1 MGFSNSSFDIPSY
14 LQPFITVGSLLNLFS
29 LILISLSLLLLSRII
44 LSIIRI
50 RKTLSTSY
58 GFLEVKPTDRAEK
71 TALSNTKLFEIL
83 HSLEKPYSW
92 WERFIGIKK
101 TISYEIVS
109 SKLEGIRFV
118 LRIPNDEIGNVRKT
132 LLSFLPGVEIKE
144 IPDYLSK
151 QPQTNFKI
159 EEFAL
164 ANTFIY
170 PLADQFQIHQHD
182 SLSYLTGYLTKLGQN
197 EEIALHFICTPIDN
211 STHFVKSHHVQ
222 NVRKKILSNESYESI
237 TSSSSS
243 SHILNVLGSTLAFIV
258 LSPITLISWFIND
271 TKNPFPTWL
280 FDSVGKDSHKNQ
292 GLAKNELIKS
302 ISNKV
307 SQPLFEVQLR
317 AYVQTANNTERS
329 KGLLASFDSFSTA
342 YQAITRTKNIF
353 RFINTSFFKSVHY
366 FLLKNR
372 LIFYSKTSIL
382 SISELSSLYHL
393 PHVQSAKTEDLLKV
407 KSPKLYAPLSLKQHS
422 NDFDITFAAN
432 SYGETITPIGVTLE
446 ERRRHTYIIGATGTG
461 KTTLLLQMIYQ
472 DMQKGNGLAIID
484 PHGDLAE
491 RILGVIPKER
501 IDDVVYF
508 NPYDIEFPIGLNVLE
523 IPDGLSEVELQREKD
538 FITSTLISIFHKL
551 YDARYSGP
559 RMEHILRNVILTA
572 LEQDKPTLFTIYD
585 LLTNAKYRKK
595 VTGFLK
601 DDVLKSF
608 WKNEFEKLGSF
619 QKAEQISPITN
630 KLGRFLTTS
639 MTRNILNQKESKL
652 NFEDIM
658 NNKKILICNLSK
670 GKIGEDTAYF
680 LGGLFTAKIQL
691 TALRRVHI
699 AEQKRPDFFLYID
712 EFQNFATMS
721 FAQILSEARKYR
733 LSVILAH
740 QNTVQIEN
748 DLLETIIGNTGTLIC
763 FRTTSPKDEV
773 KLLPVFA
780 PEVEKGQIP
789 NLPSYNFYM
798 KINALHPQSTFSG
811 EIENFLVTDEE
822 SIRNIVISNSQKKF
836 GMPRHQVTVQGIKP
850 FIQKLPKTENNL
862 PSGNNFFEQ
871 VKS

>member
-14 LQPFITVGSLLNLFS
+14 LQPFITEVSLVYLFS
-29 LILISLSLLLLSRII
+29 LILISLSLLLLTYII

-71 TALSNTKLFEIL
+71 TPLSNTKLFEIL

-92 WERFIGIKK
+92 WERFVGIKK
-101 TISYEIVS
+101 TISYEIDS

-118 LRIPNDEIGNVRKT
+118 LRIPKNEIGNVRKT
-132 LLSFLPGVEIKE
+132 LLSFLPGVEINE
-144 IPDYLSK
+144 ISDYLSK
-151 QPQTNFKI
+151 QPQNNFKI

-164 ANTFIY
+164 ANRFIY
-170 PLADQFQIHQHD
+170 PLSDQFQIHQHD
-182 SLSYLTGYLTKLGQN
+182 PLSYLTGFLTKLEQN
-197 EEIALHFICTPIDN
+197 EHIALHFICSPIHS
-211 STHFVKSHHVQ
+211 STHFAKSRHVQ

-243 SHILNVLGSTLAFIV
+243 SQLLNVLGSTFAFIV

-292 GLAKNELIKS
+292 GLVKNELIKS

-307 SQPLFEVQLR
+307 SQPLFEVQIK
-317 AYVQTANNTERS
+317 AYVQVANNTERS

-353 RFINTSFFKSVHY
+353 RFSNTSFLKSIHY

-372 LIFYSKTSIL
+372 LTFYSRTSIL

-393 PHVQSAKTEDLLKV
+393 PHVQSTKTEDLLKV
-407 KSPKLYAPLSLKQHS
+407 KSPKLHAPLSLKQNS
-422 NDFDITFAAN
+422 NDFDIAFATN

-501 IDDVVYF
+501 LDDVVYF

-523 IPDGLSEVELQREKD
+523 IPEGLSEVELQREKD

-595 VTGFLK
+595 VTGLLK
-601 DDVLKSF
+601 DEVLKSF

-652 NFEDIM
+652 NFENIM

-822 SIRNIVISNSQKKF
+822 SIRNVVISNSQKKF
-836 GMPRHQVTVQGIKP
+836 GMPRSQEAVKVTKP
-850 FIQKLPKTENNL
+850 AIQKLPKTENNV
-862 PSGNNFFEQ
+862 PKSNNFFEQ
-871 VKS
+871 VKN